1 MLRRVENVEDSSD
14 SYARFEMTAI
24 CKRIGRG
31 GRKAGGV
38 DASGSGGVLARID
51 TQFPHERL
59 HGVEGFRTLSHAK
72 GIFEQGHWNFIELLR
87 APFGSRADIL
97 LNFFLR

>member
-1 MLRRVENVEDSSD
+1 MLKRVESVEDSSD

-59 HGVEGFRTLSHAK
+59 RVAGEMAN
-72 GIFEQGHWNFIELLR
+72 FEWPTIRPAGRGLDVLLH
-87 APFGSRADIL
+87 L
-97 LNFFLR
+97 

>member
-1 MLRRVENVEDSSD
+1 MLRRVESVEDSSD

-38 DASGSGGVLARID
+38 DASGSGCVLARID

-59 HGVEGFRTLSHAK
+59 RVAGEMANFRVADHSGVGRVSGFRYTT
-72 GIFEQGHWNFIELLR
+72 QY
-87 APFGSRADIL
+87 
-97 LNFFLR
+97 